1 MIGSDV
7 NRAAD
12 SDVVP
17 EELDLRRVIRDRAA
31 RHGDRKCLIASD
43 RTVTWRQLYERSSAL
58 AQALLASGV
67 QTGDRVLYIGKN
79 DIATLETVFAAALS
93 NAVFAAVNWRLSAS
107 EISEIIAHAKP
118 KVVITESDY
127 AQAASTQMV
136 VPADAFAAGQLVV
149 LVADKP
155 ATSYASFLSSGQP
168 VDPCLEF
175 DRDSVALQVYTSGTT
190 GLPKGAVFTHRAIAA
205 ANNAAKQLALD
216 EDAVAL
222 VAMPMFHCSGLSFAL
237 AALAHGGT
245 CAIAA
250 SARPDAIVADIAA
263 HGVTTT
269 MLVPTVLPGIL
280 DAAAAG
286 VGALASLKRLAYVG
300 APIDRELLNRAL
312 AVLGPDRLVNAYG
325 ASEIIAA
332 TMLLP
337 QAHLDE
343 RRRFSVGRAL
353 PGVTIK
359 IVTEDGNTVGD
370 NVTGEILIRGPSNTL
385 GYADAPEHTRVALTE
400 DGYFRTGDGGYLDDG
415 WLYLADRIK
424 DMIITGGENVYSV
437 EVESVLAGCPG
448 VLEVAVI
455 GLASAKWGETVHAVV
470 VSDGRLTARDIIDFA
485 TKRLASYKCPKAV
498 SFVESLP
505 RTATGKVR
513 KHELREMI
521 AAASAATTG
530 LPAASTTA
538 PA

>member
-1 MIGSDV
+1 MLRSDAS
-7 NRAAD
+7 RAAD
-12 SDVVP
+12 PQVVP

-31 RHGDRKCLIASD
+31 RQGDRRCLITRD
-43 RTVTWRQLYERSSAL
+43 LTITWRQFYERSSSL

-67 QTGDRVLYIGKN
+67 QPGDRVLYIGKN

-107 EISEIIAHAKP
+107 EISQIVAHAKP

-127 AQAASTQMV
+127 AHAASTQMA
-136 VPADAFAAGQLVV
+136 VPVDAFSAGQLVV
-149 LVADKP
+149 LVADEP
-155 ATSYASFLSSGQP
+155 AMSYKSFLSSGQP

-175 DRDSVALQVYTSGTT
+175 DRNSLALRVYTSGTT

-205 ANNAAKQLALD
+205 ANNVAEQLALD
-216 EDAVAL
+216 EDTVTL

-237 AALAHGGT
+237 ATLAHGGA

-250 SARPDAIVADIAA
+250 QARPDGIVAEIAEF
-263 HGVTTT
+263 GVTST
-269 MLVPTVLPGIL
+269 MVVPAVLPGML
-280 DAAAAG
+280 DAVAADP
-286 VGALASLKRLAYVG
+286 GALTSLKRLAYGG
-300 APIDRELLNRAL
+300 APIDRELLNRAS
-312 AVLGPDRLVNAYG
+312 AVLGPYRLVNIYG
-325 ASEIIAA
+325 ASEVVAA
-332 TMLLP
+332 TMLSP

-343 RRRFSVGRAL
+343 RWRFSVGRAL

-359 IVTEDGNTVGD
+359 IVAEGGKTVGD
-370 NVTGEILIRGPSNTL
+370 GVTGEILIRGPSNTL
-385 GYADAPEHTRVALTE
+385 GYADAPEHTRAAFTE

-424 DMIITGGENVYSV
+424 DMIISGGENVYSI
-437 EVESVLAGCPG
+437 EVESVLAECPG

-455 GLASAKWGETVHAVV
+455 GVASAKWGETVHAVV
-470 VSDGRLTARDIIDFA
+470 VSDGRPTARDIIDFA

-498 SFVESLP
+498 SFVETMP
-505 RTATGKVR
+505 RTATGKLR
-513 KHELREMI
+513 KGELREMI
-521 AAASAATTG
+521 TAAATG
-530 LPAASTTA
+530 LSAASTA

>member
-7 NRAAD
+7 DRAAD

-149 LVADKP
+149 LVADKS

-205 ANNAAKQLALD
+205 ANNVAEQLALD

-245 CAIAA
+245 CVIAA

-269 MLVPTVLPGIL
+269 MLVPAVLPGVL

-312 AVLGPDRLVNAYG
+312 PFLGPDRLVNAYG

-359 IVTEDGNTVGD
+359 IVAEDGNTVGD

-385 GYADAPEHTRVALTE
+385 GYADAPEHTRVAFTE

-424 DMIITGGENVYSV
+424 DMIITGGENVYSL